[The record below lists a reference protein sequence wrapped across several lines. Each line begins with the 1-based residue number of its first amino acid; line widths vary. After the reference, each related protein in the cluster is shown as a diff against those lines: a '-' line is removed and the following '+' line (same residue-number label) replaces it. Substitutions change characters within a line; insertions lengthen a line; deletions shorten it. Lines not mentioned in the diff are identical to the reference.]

1 MISPPCHRL
10 SLRRYS
16 ALVALACAL
25 AAGNAHADRPTKEA
39 QTEAQV
45 HFKRARD
52 LYQAGSYK
60 DAIVE
65 LEEARKLDPE
75 ARDLVFNLGVVS
87 EKLSRIDD
95 ALRYFRTYLEMPN
108 VTAQE
113 KSRAEGFIRRSDK
126 EFIQFLYI
134 SMSSSAEVRSHL
146 YVALDQSYIDQT
158 LFDKIYGQSD
168 KVGKMIS
175 NLIKYLRG
183 MSKSAK

>member
-1 MISPPCHRL
+1 MKVTRFEDLDCW
-10 SLRRYS
+10 
-16 ALVALACAL
+16 
-25 AAGNAHADRPTKEA
+25 KEA
-39 QTEAQV
+39 RVLVQCVYEATKDGN
-45 HFKRARD
+45 FKKDMR
-52 LYQAGSYK
+52 LTSQIQAAATSCM
-60 DAIVE
+60 ANI
-65 LEEARKLDPE
+65 
-75 ARDLVFNLGVVS
+75 
-87 EKLSRIDD
+87 
-95 ALRYFRTYLEMPN
+95 
-108 VTAQE
+108 
-113 KSRAEGFIRRSDK
+113 AEGFIRRSDK